1 MNPSERPPFIPST
14 ISRVNPEE
22 EDDIAAYYQFE
33 VDQGFSQI
41 NPKTNFDDMVNFRQR
56 QLRDHKLE
64 VAMIKDGDKVVATTI
79 VVLENGTMGKQ
90 IQDGEAWA
98 AGTLVLPEKRGLGI
112 GEKMSEEQDKIAKE
126 AGRNSILTAIASDNY
141 PSMRLR
147 MKVGYRLEKINKRN
161 DKIDYIYRKDLA
173 TELPGDKSWKEKAEA
188 DNLKIFT
195 GEINGSSPK
204 EILVDPNNDQQI
216 QDALSNNYQGIYLL
230 RPEDFTGHGQIDS
243 NLIVFV
249 RKTSFSLTDC

>member
-126 AGRNSILTAIASDNY
+126 AGRNSILTAIARDNY

-147 MKVGYRLEKINKRN
+147 MKVGYRLEKIDRRN
-161 DKIDYIYRKDLA
+161 DKTDYIYCKDLIA
-173 TELPGDKSWKEKAEA
+173 EPPRDRGWKEKAESG
-188 DNLKIFT
+188 NLKIFT
-195 GEINGSSPK
+195 GEINDSSPG
-204 EILVDPNNDQQI
+204 EILIDPNNEQQI
-216 QDALSNNYQGIYLL
+216 QSALNNDYQGVYLL
-230 RPEDFTGHGQIDS
+230 RPEDFTGHEPIDN
-243 NLIVFV
+243 NLVVFV
-249 RKTSFSLTDC
+249 RKTSLSLTDC